1 GGFVNDDDDEGG
13 GFECNEEEGG
23 GGFEP
28 DEDAEGGGFEL
39 DDEEDENSDKY
50 SDQSDE
56 DSGSEFGT
64 SAGPRPTRAAA
75 KHKDE
80 DDEDDEDDEEE
91 EFDIPQTLT
100 ARQEREARL
109 AFALFFPDMDAND
122 PALDQKKIGIR
133 EVGDAA
139 KGLKEKLSTDDI
151 IEMLTMFS
159 SGPSGTVGLEE
170 FGRMAVMAKLV

>member
-13 GFECNEEEGG
+13 GFERDEEEGG
-23 GGFEP
+23 GGVEP
-28 DEDAEGGGFEL
+28 DEDDEGGGGFEL

-50 SDQSDE
+50 SDQSDD

-64 SAGPRPTRAAA
+64 SAGLRPTRTTT
-75 KHKDE
+75 KRKEEEDE
-80 DDEDDEDDEEE
+80 EDEEE

-122 PALDQKKIGIR
+122 PALAQKKIGIR
-133 EVGDAA
+133 EVGEAA
-139 KGLKEKLSTDDI
+139 KTLKEKLSTDDI